1 MENRI
6 RMTQA
11 SNISALNDV
20 KRALSQFS
28 LAGTLGWQDIKQR
41 YRRSK
46 LGAFWLTISMAVLIG
61 ALGLVFGGVFN
72 TPMQELLPFLAL
84 GIILWT
90 FISTTIIE
98 GCTAFISAEA
108 IIKQLPLPLFVHVM
122 RVLWRNVIILLHNII
137 IVPLIFLFFLKPL
150 SLVSFLAIPGLL
162 LSTIIIAWIAF
173 LAAILCTRY
182 RDLSQIVTSILQI
195 AFYITPII
203 WMPNMLT
210 GRSSFLFLDMN
221 PFFHII
227 EVIRAPLLGTFP
239 TPTNWLFSLAIALL
253 GWVGTLW
260 VYGKSKNRISY
271 WL

>member
-1 MENRI
+1 MVFCVHAIIRIYGKKI

-72 TPMQELLPFLAL
+72 TPMQEILPFLAL

-90 FISTTIIE
+90 FISSAIIE

-122 RVLWRNVIILLHNII
+122 RVLWRNVIILSHNII

-150 SLVSFLAIPGLL
+150 SLVSFLVIPGLL
-162 LSTIIIAWIAF
+162 LSIIIIAWIAF
-173 LAAILCTRY
+173 
-182 RDLSQIVTSILQI
+182 
-195 AFYITPII
+195 
-203 WMPNMLT
+203 
-210 GRSSFLFLDMN
+210 
-221 PFFHII
+221 
-227 EVIRAPLLGTFP
+227 
-239 TPTNWLFSLAIALL
+239 
-253 GWVGTLW
+253 
-260 VYGKSKNRISY
+260 
-271 WL
+271 